1 MTLRPATA
9 ALILFFVATVAFFG
23 VIAPRFATATN
34 AENLMSGFSFAAIL
48 AMGQAFPI
56 LVRGIDLSIGA
67 IVGVVGMVV
76 FDMAQILHAPGYV
89 ILPAAIAVGTLAGV
103 VNGVLIVFL
112 SLQPFIAT
120 LATLAAYRGFIY
132 AISGRQLVPGL
143 TTTPITD
150 RWIAGIES
158 YFDVGGWLATLQ
170 LRRHA
175 VVSAFLLHHVGDA
188 RCSSRPY
195 C

>member
-9 ALILFFVATVAFFG
+9 ALILFFVATVAVFG

-34 AENLMSGFSFAAIL
+34 AENLMSGFSFVAIL

-76 FDMAQILHAPGYV
+76 FDLAQILHVPGYLHPSRRDRRRDAGGCRQRRPDCLSQAAAV
-89 ILPAAIAVGTLAGV
+89 HRHARHARRLPRLHLRDLRPPARARAHHHADHRPMDHRHRELFRHRRLAGTLQSRR
-103 VNGVLIVFL
+103 LC
-112 SLQPFIAT
+112 
-120 LATLAAYRGFIY
+120 RGFRFPF
-132 AISGRQLVPGL
+132 SSC
-143 TTTPITD
+143 
-150 RWIAGIES
+150 W
-158 YFDVGGWLATLQ
+158 
-170 LRRHA
+170 
-175 VVSAFLLHHVGDA
+175 
-188 RCSSRPY
+188 RCSQSSRPY